1 MKETIPQ
8 LIVQFRSWILI
19 TVTASGLLAF
29 TVSLFLPKEYLSEA
43 SVLPANS
50 KMMDKQA
57 MFGSNIQELY
67 SAYGEA
73 EDLDR
78 LMATLHSPT
87 VLQFVSDS
95 LDLSSHYNVKGEDA
109 GRRAMVRLT
118 KHVTLNRSEYGE
130 IKIKV
135 WDKDPGKAQD
145 IAALILSRTQQV
157 YDEMFAGYY
166 DRSINRLEKE
176 YQVILTD
183 TSQGATSTNSSDLEL
198 VRNRI
203 AEYRMARLN
212 PPAAIFILARPEKT
226 VLPDKPDVA
235 FNTVFAAL
243 VGLFTVMAWIT
254 ATHIWKSGYA
264 KP

>member
-19 TVTASGLLAF
+19 TVIASGLLAF

-135 WDKDPGKAQD
+135 WDKDPGK
-145 IAALILSRTQQV
+145 
-157 YDEMFAGYY
+157 
-166 DRSINRLEKE
+166 
-176 YQVILTD
+176 
-183 TSQGATSTNSSDLEL
+183 
-198 VRNRI
+198 
-203 AEYRMARLN
+203 
-212 PPAAIFILARPEKT
+212 
-226 VLPDKPDVA
+226 
-235 FNTVFAAL
+235 
-243 VGLFTVMAWIT
+243 
-254 ATHIWKSGYA
+254 
-264 KP
+264 